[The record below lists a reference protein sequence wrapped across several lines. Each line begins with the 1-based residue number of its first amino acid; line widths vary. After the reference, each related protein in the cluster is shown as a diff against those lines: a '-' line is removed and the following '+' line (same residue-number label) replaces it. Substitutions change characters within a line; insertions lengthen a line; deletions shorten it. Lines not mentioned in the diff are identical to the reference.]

1 MPFEGIS
8 ENALLPPA
16 TKLGQGKIFRSVHQK
31 FCSHPG
37 TVHAGRYGQQAG
49 GAHPTGMHSC
59 FYEIYET
66 SIPRGV

>member
-37 TVHAGRYGQQAG
+37 AMHAGRYGQQACG
-49 GAHPTGMHSC
+49 EHPTGMHSC
-59 FYEIYET
+59 FYEIYEI
-66 SIPRGV
+66 SIPSGV